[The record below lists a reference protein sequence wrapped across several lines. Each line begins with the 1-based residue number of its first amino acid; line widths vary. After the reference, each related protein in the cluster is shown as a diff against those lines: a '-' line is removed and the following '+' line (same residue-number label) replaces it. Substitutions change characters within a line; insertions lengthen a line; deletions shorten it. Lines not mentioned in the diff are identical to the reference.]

1 MKEDPPLTSLA
12 ATEDVVMR
20 DPVDKVEIM
29 APDLSAL
36 NQQTPAVYHQD
47 GPQAMLVLRTQ
58 KQQEEDFK
66 RAIEESKASAGLENN
81 LDMLDLQSEEEQIR
95 KAIELSKIEAFE
107 LVRQKSIENKKRVQ
121 ENRAKQIVSVQ
132 PEVKAVGIAVRE
144 QPGSVVYAWGNNDRG
159 QLGLGISTSKVA
171 RPKLMP

>member
-1 MKEDPPLTSLA
+1 MKEDPPLTALA
-12 ATEDVVMR
+12 APEDVVMR

-81 LDMLDLQSEEEQIR
+81 LDMLDLQSEEEQM
-95 KAIELSKIEAFE
+95 S
-107 LVRQKSIENKKRVQ
+107 S
-121 ENRAKQIVSVQ
+121 
-132 PEVKAVGIAVRE
+132 
-144 QPGSVVYAWGNNDRG
+144 
-159 QLGLGISTSKVA
+159 A
-171 RPKLMP
+171 R